1 MNLPQR
7 GIPVLGRVSVDVG
20 ALADE
25 ILQDYLEDLKTA
37 LGIVGDDDYFIPAY
51 DDSMRGVGIQE
62 GDLVGI
68 RPGGKP
74 KDGEIVLA
82 HIEGEE
88 GEILKPARSTASL
101 SYKLRSAPSS
111 SESTILA

>member
-1 MNLPQR
+1 M
-7 GIPVLGRVSVDVG
+7 DVG
-20 ALADE
+20 ALADG
-25 ILQDYLEDLKTA
+25 IIQDYLEDLKIT
-37 LGIVGDDDYFIPAY
+37 LGMDGDDDYFIPAY

-68 RPGGKP
+68 RPGGNP

-88 GEILKPARSTASL
+88 GEILKQSRSTASL